1 MSLRFFRG
9 AFAAGA
15 ARLLPMRDMETQVKR
30 LRDSSNSEQIKHLNE
45 LISLFCYGGA
55 IVGSVVAGYLVLQ
68 LP

>member
-1 MSLRFFRG
+1 
-9 AFAAGA
+9 
-15 ARLLPMRDMETQVKR
+15 MRDMETQVKR